1 MPNTLMEKLTSN
13 RYKILKILYENQVKK
28 ADGTTFA
35 PITQVEIADQLNIS
49 KITVNSIF
57 KELQADGLV
66 GKIGSVRGRYELS
79 EKALMIIEQMNII
92 NEKLEE
98 DR

>member
-1 MPNTLMEKLTSN
+1 MSNTLMEKLTSN

-28 ADGTTFA
+28 ADGTIFA
-35 PITQVEIADQLNIS
+35 PITQVEIADQLKIS

>member
-1 MPNTLMEKLTSN
+1 MSNTLMEKLTSN

-28 ADGTTFA
+28 ADGTTFV
-35 PITQVEIADQLNIS
+35 PVTQIEIADQLNIS

-57 KELQADGLV
+57 KELQSDSLV
-66 GKIGSVRGRYELS
+66 NKCGNTRGRYELS
-79 EKALMIIEQMNII
+79 DKALMIIEQMNII

-98 DR
+98 GR

>member
-1 MPNTLMEKLTSN
+1 MSNTLMEKLTSN

-35 PITQVEIADQLNIS
+35 PITQVEIAAQLNIS

-57 KELQADGLV
+57 KELQTDGLV

-79 EKALMIIEQMNII
+79 EKAVMIIDQMKKIE
-92 NEKLEE
+92 EKI
-98 DR
+98 

>member
-1 MPNTLMEKLTSN
+1 MSNTLMEKLTSN

-28 ADGTTFA
+28 ADGTTFV
-35 PITQVEIADQLNIS
+35 PVTQIEIADQLNIS

-79 EKALMIIEQMNII
+79 EKAVMIIDQMKKIE
-92 NEKLEE
+92 EKI
-98 DR
+98 